1 MAQTALVMMADDDY
15 PEGRGRMT
23 TLLTTANE
31 LSGDAT
37 VYFHGAGVNWLKTFA
52 ANEHP
57 FAKAYGERFEAV
69 KPRIAGACNFCANV
83 RFDAGEAAAS
93 LGIPIL
99 GAEGEHHSLADVI
112 RSGAT
117 VITF

>member
-31 LSGDAT
+31 LGGDAT

-69 KPRIAGACNFCANV
+69 KPRDRRSVQLLRKRAV
-83 RFDAGEAAAS
+83 RRRRS
-93 LGIPIL
+93 SRQPR
-99 GAEGEHHSLADVI
+99 HSDP
-112 RSGAT
+112 RR
-117 VITF
+117 